1 MLRYALTVGVLL
13 SALSTAPPVL
23 AEEQQNGSIDS
34 KLDALLQKQDRIL
47 QELDQMREELN
58 VIKIR
63 ASQS

>member
-13 SALSTAPPVL
+13 GALTAAVPAV
-23 AEEQQNGSIDS
+23 AEDLRGGSIDS

>member
-1 MLRYALTVGVLL
+1 MLRYVLTVGILL
-13 SALSTAPPVL
+13 SALSTAAPAA
-23 AEEQQNGSIDS
+23 AEDLSGGSIDS